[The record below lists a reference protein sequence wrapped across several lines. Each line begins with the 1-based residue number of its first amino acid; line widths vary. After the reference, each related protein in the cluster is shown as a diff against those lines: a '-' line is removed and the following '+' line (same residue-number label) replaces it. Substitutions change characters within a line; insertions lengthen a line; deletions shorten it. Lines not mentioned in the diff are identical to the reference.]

1 MSNVKELLDAGVHF
15 GHQTRKWNPKMKE
28 YIFEA
33 RNGIHIIDLVQTATQ
48 VDGAA
53 DFLKGV
59 VAKGGKVLFVGTKKQ
74 AQVSIKETA
83 ETTGQPYVC
92 ERWLGGMMTNLNTIR
107 KSIKRMVELETMESD
122 GRMAEF
128 VKQEQ
133 SMLRRELNRLHI
145 RLNGIRDLNSKPD
158 AMFIVDIKREHNALA
173 EARRLRV
180 PVVAIVDT
188 NTDPTL
194 VDYPIAGNDDALP
207 LIRGHLTWM
216 EYSDQ
221 LPEYL
226 PPDGGPDT
234 FSADYQKVWGTP
246 NRFVEYAG
254 NPSVSVGGG
263 SSDGHRVYLI
273 YQGLIHQTRMATSG
287 NGTKRDVQLFEE
299 LMKEDWWLE
308 QLARRNASAIW
319 LRSKYPHNYVSAA
332 AAVVASSFGL
342 RRGCTVRASHSPT
355 TASTGLSRR
364 RRARSPRSGSPRSRP
379 RLPRLRRPAR
389 NTRLAPPLARR
400 SALSVSS

>member
-28 YIFEA
+28 FIFEA

-48 VDGAA
+48 IEVAS

-59 VAKGGKVLFVGTKKQ
+59 VGKGGKVLFVGTKKQ

-83 ETTGQPYVC
+83 EATGQPYVC

-107 KSIKRMVELETMESD
+107 KSIKRMVELETMETD

-158 AMFIVDIKREHNALA
+158 AMFIVDLKREHNALA

-194 VDYPIAGNDDALP
+194 VDYPIAGNDDA
-207 LIRGHLTWM
+207 IRSIKAVLGAVTQPM
-216 EYSDQ
+216 IEARAAY
-221 LPEYL
+221 Y
-226 PPDGGPDT
+226 
-234 FSADYQKVWGTP
+234 
-246 NRFVEYAG
+246 
-254 NPSVSVGGG
+254 
-263 SSDGHRVYLI
+263 
-273 YQGLIHQTRMATSG
+273 ATSE
-287 NGTKRDVQLFEE
+287 KLKEE
-299 LMKEDWWLE
+299 VAKKTEAPAAEAPVEEKAVEPAEAKAPADATAPE
-308 QLARRNASAIW
+308 ADAT
-319 LRSKYPHNYVSAA
+319 PEAA
-332 AAVVASSFGL
+332 AE
-342 RRGCTVRASHSPT
+342 
-355 TASTGLSRR
+355 
-364 RRARSPRSGSPRSRP
+364 
-379 RLPRLRRPAR
+379 PAE
-389 NTRLAPPLARR
+389 A
-400 SALSVSS
+400 